1 MRESTAGNWFLI
13 CIYTCWEENDWDPK
27 WFNKKGGII
36 MVEVKRKP
44 NESTGALLRRFSRF
58 VQQSG
63 VLLKAKS
70 DKFHQKKPTEK
81 KEKKTRTL
89 MLKEKLQNDMKE
101 AMKAGDALRR
111 MALSLVLSAVKNKE
125 IEKRSKL
132 TDEEII
138 DAISS
143 EVKKRKESIESYEK
157 GGREEL
163 AQKERDELNVLMEYM
178 PEQMS
183 EDEIRTEAKKAIA
196 ETGAKEIKEMGKV
209 LGVLMPNLKG
219 RADGQTV
226 SRIVKEELQK

>member
-1 MRESTAGNWFLI
+1 
-13 CIYTCWEENDWDPK
+13 
-27 WFNKKGGII
+27 
-36 MVEVKRKP
+36 
-44 NESTGALLRRFSRF
+44 
-58 VQQSG
+58 
-63 VLLKAKS
+63 
-70 DKFHQKKPTEK
+70 
-81 KEKKTRTL
+81 
-89 MLKEKLQNDMKE
+89 MLKERISNDIKN
-101 AMKAGDALRR
+101 ALKSGNTQKR
-111 MALSLVLSAVKNKE
+111 MVLSLVLSAVKNKE

-163 AQKERDELNVLMEYM
+163 AQKERDELKVLMEYM

>member
-1 MRESTAGNWFLI
+1 
-13 CIYTCWEENDWDPK
+13 
-27 WFNKKGGII
+27 
-36 MVEVKRKP
+36 
-44 NESTGALLRRFSRF
+44 
-58 VQQSG
+58 
-63 VLLKAKS
+63 
-70 DKFHQKKPTEK
+70 
-81 KEKKTRTL
+81 

-111 MALSLVLSAVKNKE
+111 MVLSLVLSAVKNKE

-163 AQKERDELNVLMEYM
+163 AQKERDELKVLMEYM

-226 SRIVKEELQK
+226 SRVVKEELGK